1 MNQQTLPN
9 FQESEAFAVLR
20 FVESHTSQKSLAQ
33 DIGYSVGKVNYILKA
48 LVQKGFVKYENFSK
62 NPDKKQYSYLLTK
75 HGLEEKL
82 NLTEKFVKRK
92 KKEYEELQYE
102 LEMMKSYKKTTDE

>member
-20 FVESHTSQKSLAQ
+20 SVESHTSQKSLAQ

-48 LVQKGFVKYENFSK
+48 LVQKGFVK
-62 NPDKKQYSYLLTK
+62 
-75 HGLEEKL
+75 
-82 NLTEKFVKRK
+82 RK

-102 LEMMKSYKKTTDE
+102 LEMMRSNSL